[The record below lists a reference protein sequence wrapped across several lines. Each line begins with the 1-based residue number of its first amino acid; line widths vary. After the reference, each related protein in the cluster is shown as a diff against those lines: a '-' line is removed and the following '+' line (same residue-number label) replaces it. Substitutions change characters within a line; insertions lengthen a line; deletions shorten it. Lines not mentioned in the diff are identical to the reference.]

1 MVEAEELQF
10 IPFLKG
16 VSAEDLAL
24 LAEKFERCEYP
35 AQEMIFAQGD
45 PAMHLYILRQGEVAI
60 RFKPYDGEE
69 LTVSTIKPGGVFG
82 WSAAL
87 GRHRYTSGA
96 LCTHESEVYRIRG
109 ADLHQLCLDHPQ
121 AGVVILERLATVI
134 AERLRNTHEQV
145 ITLLWQ
151 GVNARNTR

>member
-1 MVEAEELQF
+1 MIEGEELQF

-16 VSAEDLAL
+16 VSQEHIAL
-24 LAEKFERCEYP
+24 LAEKFERCEFP

-45 PAMHLYILRQGEVAI
+45 PAVHLYILRRGEVAI
-60 RFKPYDGEE
+60 RFKPYDGEA
-69 LTVSTIKPGGVFG
+69 LTVSVIKPGGVFG

-96 LCTHESEVYRIRG
+96 LCTEESEVYRIRG
-109 ADLHQLCLDHPQ
+109 ADLHKLCLDHPQ
-121 AGVVILERLATVI
+121 TGVVILERLATVI

-145 ITLLWQ
+145 IKMLWQ
-151 GVNARNTR
+151 GVNSHNSR